1 MRFFTITFMFTIAF
15 HIWEGVATFL
25 GWNEP
30 TVAYSAAN
38 HFLLAFAFG
47 VIYLMV
53 AKAKREREEG

>member
-1 MRFFTITFMFTIAF
+1 MRFFTVFYMFLIAF
-15 HIWEGVATFL
+15 HIWEGIATFL

-47 VIYLMV
+47 VIYLAV
-53 AKAKREREEG
+53 VKKEREKDE